1 MEFEACLILQLIVFF
16 SLLSGFFACCQLFHS
31 TNQAVDSEE
40 MMFSALSRFRY
51 CKSQVDTAVIA

>member
-1 MEFEACLILQLIVFF
+1 MEFEACLIPQLIFF
-16 SLLSGFFACCQLFHS
+16 LLLSGFFACCQLFYS